1 MPAVSVAITA
11 YNSEPWVAEAVRSA
25 LEQTMRDIEV
35 VVVDDASTD
44 DTYAAVAAVDDPR
57 LRLYRNSENLGEA
70 ANWNR
75 TVSLCRSPLVKLLC
89 SDDVLDPESV
99 EKMSRPFSH
108 PSVGMVFS
116 RRTIL
121 GDQSR
126 AESYGSAHT
135 RFGKLGDVN
144 DGRSLFERYL
154 HTRFDDNWVGEP
166 SNVMLRSDIFS
177 TIRFDPR
184 VVRTDMAMWI
194 QTMFHYDVGFVDEE
208 LTIYRVRIGSV
219 TDLAGDSGSRW
230 LDQLWLYEIL
240 LADPAIERAYGVELR
255 RLRRR
260 ERVRMPARLLLKYGR
275 YPARWKD
282 AAEYLRQPL
291 AGFR

>member
-25 LEQTMRDIEV
+25 LEQTMDDIEV

-44 DTYAAVAAVDDPR
+44 DTYAAVAAVEDPR
-57 LRLYRNSENLGEA
+57 LRLYRNSTNLGEA

-75 TVSLCRSPLVKLLC
+75 TVSLCQSPLVKLLC
-89 SDDVLDPESV
+89 SDDVLDPECV

-121 GDQSR
+121 GDQAH

-135 RFGKLGDVN
+135 RFGELHDVN
-144 DGRSLFERYL
+144 HGRSMFERYM

-166 SNVMLRSDIFS
+166 SNVMFRSLVFD
-177 TIRFDPR
+177 TVRFDSR

-194 QTMFHYDVGFVDEE
+194 RTMFHFDVGFVDEE
-208 LTIYRVRIGSV
+208 LTTYRVRPGSV
-219 TDLAGDSGSRW
+219 TDAARKSGSRW
-230 LDQLWLYEIL
+230 LDQLRLYEIL
-240 LADPAIERAYGVELR
+240 LGDPEIERVYGSELR
-255 RLRRR
+255 RLLRR
-260 ERVRMPARLLLKYGR
+260 EQMRMPARLLLKYGR
-275 YPARWKD
+275 YPARWRD
-282 AAEYLRQPL
+282 AAEYLSTR
-291 AGFR
+291 GD